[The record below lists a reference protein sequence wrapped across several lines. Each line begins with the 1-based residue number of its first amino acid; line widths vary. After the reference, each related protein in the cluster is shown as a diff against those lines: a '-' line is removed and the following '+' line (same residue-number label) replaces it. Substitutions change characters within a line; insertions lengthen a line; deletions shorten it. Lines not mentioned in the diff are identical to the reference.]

1 MPETYWILVP
11 TVLVFLAGVGI
22 LWRPIRAAMRQSRLA
37 DARRD
42 FHWQR
47 ERLEVKFIQLAWANA
62 KPDRPRWADC
72 EFDDDVSYVRNRST
86 GELSAFVAVTIVLE
100 DPEHGLDLGLDA
112 VAHRRAGTAIFRFDR
127 NHWETDGRAIL
138 NLSPSEAIRFYQ
150 DDLEV
155 IGEELVGK
163 R

>member
-1 MPETYWILVP
+1 MAETLWILVP
-11 TVLVFLAGVGI
+11 TVLVLTAGAALV
-22 LWRPIRAAMRQSRLA
+22 WQPIRAAVRRYRLA

-47 ERLEVKFIQLAWANA
+47 ERLEAKFIKLAWAGAPPNG
-62 KPDRPRWADC
+62 PRWLDC
-72 EFDDDVSYVRNRST
+72 EFEDDVSYVRNRNT
-86 GELSAFVAVTIVLE
+86 GELCAFVGATVAAG
-100 DPEHGLDLGLDA
+100 DPFDFFADPPQ
-112 VAHRRAGTAIFRFDR
+112 RFRIGTAIFRFDR
-127 NHWETDGRAIL
+127 NHWDTDGRAIL

-155 IGEELVGK
+155 VGEELVRG